1 MLTPRVLPPGT
12 CVSVPYVFHR
22 DAHSFVFLHSFWPE
36 GWRIASGQLP
46 LARAHSPS
54 PRTFSGPPPLSS
66 DSECVAPE
74 SGSEEGDSFSAR
86 AQQRG
91 VHPVL
96 ARVGTPTAS
105 GGRCRRTTIVTAP
118 NLSLPT
124 CGVPIIGLARA
135 REYGDAGA
143 AVEVGFFRS
152 EGERRWCQCGIVGLR
167 TAYTAFHPPANSSS
181 PLALPARSPF
191 PPCDL
196 GLPSV
201 QILDPFCDASPD
213 RGVRSGDRR
222 SQ

>member
-1 MLTPRVLPPGT
+1 MRP
-12 CVSVPYVFHR
+12 
-22 DAHSFVFLHSFWPE
+22 
-36 GWRIASGQLP
+36 ASCLSR
-46 LARAHSPS
+46 ARSPS
-54 PRTFSGPPPLSS
+54 PRTFSGLPPLSS

-74 SGSEEGDSFSAR
+74 LESEGGDSFLAR

-96 ARVGTPTAS
+96 ARADTPTAS
-105 GGRCRRTTIVTAP
+105 GGRRRRMTIVTAP

-167 TAYTAFHPPANSSS
+167 TAYTAFLPLVNLIS
-181 PLALPARSPF
+181 PLPLPA
-191 PPCDL
+191 
-196 GLPSV
+196 
-201 QILDPFCDASPD
+201 
-213 RGVRSGDRR
+213 
-222 SQ
+222 